1 LSISA
6 QLKVAESKA
15 VQLSVVPA
23 VDEEEDEEDEEAPQP
38 TNASTDNPVTVA
50 SIIFFM
56 NKLQK
61 DWM

>member
-15 VQLSVVPA
+15 VQLSVVPT
-23 VDEEEDEEDEEAPQP
+23 VDDEEEDEEAPQP

-61 DWM
+61 DRM